1 MSENTVKKGVSE
13 CYITDGVSKKTGKP
27 YSVLNIEFENGYTLE
42 HFLTNEQKFIVGNI
56 IPTF

>member
-1 MSENTVKKGVSE
+1 MPEDTLKKGLAD
-13 CYITDGVSKKTGKP
+13 CYITEGISKKNGKP

-56 IPTF
+56 ISTF